1 MSAALIVCNLL
12 FDALLLLL
20 GVGRSDKSLLILLLK
35 LRGFILEVL
44 LLLGPCVLSLLGLVL
59 ERYALGLVDL
69 ALSEHVVDP
78 YKGYVASFN
87 CFSLDL
93 SCFGR
98 RSSRLVVARYERQRG
113 DEQCPKNF
121 FHGISIP
128 FFNFSF

>member
-20 GVGRSDKSLLILLLK
+20 GVGCGDKSLLVLLLK
-35 LRGFILEVL
+35 LRCFILEVL
-44 LLLGPCVLSLLGLVL
+44 LLLGPCVLSLLCLVL

-69 ALSEHVVDP
+69 ALSEYIVDS
-78 YKGYVASFN
+78 YKGDIAAGDSL
-87 CFSLDL
+87 CLDL
-93 SCFGR
+93 SSFGR